1 LQKALLDKTNICR
14 DLALA
19 KCGNLT

>member
-1 LQKALLDKTNICR
+1 LQKALLNTTNICR